1 MESRALASCRC
12 QQGRLLSGGVV
23 TWGGGADGVPG
34 CRGGELV
41 TWQHA
46 VGPRR
51 VAPFGALVRLF
62 AFGFSRFGCLLDV
75 LRGARGVAAW
85 ASGQHGEAPVR
96 RKDARRWWAR
106 SGECVGGAHFPWRA
120 PRPCGCSS
128 PVLLAC
134 LLLVGAVPFPTTR
147 AALSS
152 TQPSGPS
159 RLAAD
164 ACAGRSLLPCRRRP
178 RGLSAPSVLLLL
190 VGPRLDNGLLLLVAG
205 SAFGTTM
212 AWGWWCGEPARRV
225 PTLWLKRCYRG
236 WPIIYS
242 LRACSQ

>member
-23 TWGGGADGVPG
+23 TWGGGADGMPG

-128 PVLLAC
+128 PVASRVFVARWRCTIPHDPSGVVLHPA
-134 LLLVGAVPFPTTR
+134 VGTKQTR
-147 AALSS
+147 GGRVRGPVSAALSPPPPWPLCS
-152 TQPSGPS
+152 LCSLAPRWPPS
-159 RLAAD
+159 
-164 ACAGRSLLPCRRRP
+164 
-178 RGLSAPSVLLLL
+178 
-190 VGPRLDNGLLLLVAG
+190 
-205 SAFGTTM
+205 
-212 AWGWWCGEPARRV
+212 
-225 PTLWLKRCYRG
+225 
-236 WPIIYS
+236 
-242 LRACSQ
+242 